1 MIIDIKDTPQF
12 IRRGLLLFHEEAA
25 AADDDR
31 GKKVVNMIIKS
42 GANGEQHHH
51 YYLPQSYSSICSTRL
66 KAQSSRN
73 PTDEK
78 PKKESNNRNVESL
91 KYSRNLSSFLFMLV
105 DKCSHCCVNHLITS

>member
-31 GKKVVNMIIKS
+31 GKKVVNVIIKS

-51 YYLPQSYSSICSTRL
+51 YYLPQSYTQAFVHHGSKL
-66 KAQSSRN
+66 KLNGIR
-73 PTDEK
+73 
-78 PKKESNNRNVESL
+78 
-91 KYSRNLSSFLFMLV
+91 M
-105 DKCSHCCVNHLITS
+105 

>member
-12 IRRGLLLFHEEAA
+12 IRRGLLLFHEAA

-51 YYLPQSYSSICSTRL
+51 YYLPQSYTL
-66 KAQSSRN
+66 KHLFNTAQSSSSM
-73 PTDEK
+73 
-78 PKKESNNRNVESL
+78 ESA
-91 KYSRNLSSFLFMLV
+91 
-105 DKCSHCCVNHLITS
+105 CSKSQKGI